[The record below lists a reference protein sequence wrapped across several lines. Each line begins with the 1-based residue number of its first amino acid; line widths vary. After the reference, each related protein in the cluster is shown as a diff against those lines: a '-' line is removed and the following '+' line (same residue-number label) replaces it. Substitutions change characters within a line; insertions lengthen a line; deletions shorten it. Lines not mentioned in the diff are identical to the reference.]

1 MRIVSGNYGGR
12 SLKTLDGKTTRP
24 TSDKVRGAIFN
35 MIGPYF
41 EGGRVLDLFA
51 GSGGLSIEAVS
62 RGMESAVL
70 VERDRKA
77 QAIIRENISM
87 TKEADKFQ
95 LLAMEANQALGQ
107 LTGTFDVVF
116 LDPPYAREEI
126 MDNIQQLCQ
135 RKLLAEDAMVVC
147 ETDKAVDLP
156 EEIADLGIWK
166 QKVYGISKVTVY
178 VR

>member
-1 MRIVSGNYGGR
+1 MRVVSGIYGGR
-12 SLKTLDGKTTRP
+12 PLKTLDGKTTRP

-62 RGMESAVL
+62 RGMDSAVL

-116 LDPPYAREEI
+116 LDPPYAKEEI

-135 RKLLAEDAMVVC
+135 RMLLAEDVMVVC
-147 ETDKAVDLP
+147 ETDKVVDLP

>member
-12 SLKTLDGKTTRP
+12 PLKTLDGKTTRP

-126 MDNIQQLCQ
+126 IDNIQQLCQ
-135 RKLLAEDAMVVC
+135 RNLLAEDVMVVC

>member
-12 SLKTLDGKTTRP
+12 PLKTLDGKTTRP
-24 TSDKVRGAIFN
+24 TSDKVRGAMFN

-62 RGMESAVL
+62 RGMSEAVL
-70 VERDRKA
+70 VEKDRRA
-77 QAIIRENISM
+77 QAIIRENMAM
-87 TKEADKFQ
+87 TKESEKFQ
-95 LLAMEANQALGQ
+95 LMCMEANMALSQ
-107 LTGTFDVVF
+107 LTGTFDLVF
-116 LDPPYAREEI
+116 LDPPYAKEEI
-126 MDNIQQLCQ
+126 IENIQQLCQ
-135 RKLLAEDAMVVC
+135 RNLLSEDVMVVC
-147 ETDKAVDLP
+147 ETDKSVDLP

>member
-1 MRIVSGNYGGR
+1 
-12 SLKTLDGKTTRP
+12 
-24 TSDKVRGAIFN
+24 

-62 RGMESAVL
+62 RGMSSAVL
-70 VERDRKA
+70 VERDYRA
-77 QAIIRENISM
+77 QAVIRENIGM

-95 LLAMEANQALGQ
+95 LLAMEANQALTQ
-107 LTGTFDVVF
+107 LSGSFDLVF
-116 LDPPYAREEI
+116 LDPPYAREDI
-126 MDNIQQLCQ
+126 IDNIQQLCQ
-135 RKLLAEDAMVVC
+135 RHLLAKEVMVVC

-156 EEIADLGIWK
+156 EEIAELGIWK